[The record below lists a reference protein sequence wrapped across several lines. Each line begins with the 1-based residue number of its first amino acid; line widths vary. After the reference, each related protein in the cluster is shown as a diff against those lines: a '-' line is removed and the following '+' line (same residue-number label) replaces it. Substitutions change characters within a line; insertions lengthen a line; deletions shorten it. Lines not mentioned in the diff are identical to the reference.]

1 MAMMKRIPC
10 MLKSS
15 IFKGI
20 LHGNTQTPTFLS
32 TSVLDLVVITVGD
45 THVMAGAGAGQVT
58 DGDILVEVSVT
69 ATVGAGAGVIQDM
82 AGVIT
87 LLTTQGITTLPP
99 MVRDMHTTRAVL
111 IAET

>member
-1 MAMMKRIPC
+1 MAMMKLIPC
-10 MLKSS
+10 MLKNS

-82 AGVIT
+82 AGVIRDMAGVIQDTTT
-87 LLTTQGITTLPP
+87 LLL
-99 MVRDMHTTRAVL
+99 MVRDMRITQVV
-111 IAET
+111 

>member
-1 MAMMKRIPC
+1 M
-10 MLKSS
+10 
-15 IFKGI
+15 
-20 LHGNTQTPTFLS
+20 PTFLS
-32 TSVLDLVVITVGD
+32 TSVLVLEVTTDGG
-45 THVMAGAGAGQVT
+45 THVTAGAGAGQVT
-58 DGDILVEVSVT
+58 DGVILAEVSVT

-87 LLTTQGITTLPP
+87 LLTTPGITTLPP